1 MERRK
6 RKKGEIEFQVIKYL
20 RRQVLK
26 HKWEDL
32 VKEIE
37 DKDLLAG
44 MCDGRIHSIAL
55 DGFDGDLA
63 KYKDIMMWCKRR
75 LELDGVS
82 PDPIMQLFLDDLFGD
97 EPEEKKD
104 ENS

>member
-6 RKKGEIEFQVIKYL
+6 RKKYEIEFKVIKML
-20 RRQVLK
+20 RGQLLK
-26 HKWEDL
+26 HSWESL
-32 VKEIE
+32 VKEVE
-37 DKDLLAG
+37 SKDLLAG
-44 MCDGRIHSIAL
+44 VCDGRIWSIAQE
-55 DGFDGDLA
+55 GFDGDLS

-82 PDPIMQLFLDDLFGD
+82 PDPVMQLFLDDLFGD
-97 EPEEKKD
+97 KPEEKAD